1 MIIPNLIIVVF
12 GLFFPCSEVDHIIPV
27 FVLSYYDCSYIAS
40 LIMYLDHILHS
51 EVVEVEDNFIWSF
64 TTQSDYQVAK
74 QLHAIE
80 GHE

>member
-1 MIIPNLIIVVF
+1 MT
-12 GLFFPCSEVDHIIPV
+12 
-27 FVLSYYDCSYIAS
+27 AS